1 MIFFKRNPL
10 LVKLNCSQVEKDE
23 LIASG
28 RLHQNMRNRLVT
40 MTTTYNLFK
49 TFGARFV
56 VDGRYVTDDYY
67 EGVSRSL
74 GRLPGQTADIPRYEP
89 EVDTGTL
96 AKAKI
101 PGAAAAAG
109 VVGRPIAFGAVIA
122 ASLPQAAF
130 GGAGTKPFGKHWQRE
145 SATRTKRVYN
155 ELTPHNWMLRY
166 ALDVAK
172 TNEAIARWRAEHLYA
187 VDLGT
192 DVFEPDLV
200 GSSDR
205 TREASTMAAT
215 PAPVTGSRAQTA
227 PPSRAASTVA
237 DEMDVDEAGEV
248 PRRPRSPVHGVF
260 DATTNVPFVLRS
272 TQPTRAVLEHVDAL
286 PHLPVSAVPALLASY
301 DGQPDAAEDDGEDE
315 VSSAQLAAA
324 ARAGVSSVSY
334 ELGLPTLDDVRP
346 WRPANAFVFA
356 DTDDVQ

>member
-10 LVKLNCSQVEKDE
+10 LVKLNCSQIEKDE

-40 MTTTYNLFK
+40 MTTTVNLFK
-49 TFGARFV
+49 TFGARFI

-101 PGAAAAAG
+101 PGAVAAAG
-109 VVGRPIAFGAVIA
+109 AVAGRPIAFGAVIA

-145 SATRTKRVYN
+145 SATRTKRIYN

-172 TNEAIARWRAEHLYA
+172 TNDAIARWRAEHLYS

-200 GSSDR
+200 GSVSR

-215 PAPVTGSRAQTA
+215 PAPVAGSRAQTA
-227 PPSRAASTVA
+227 PPSRAASTMA
-237 DEMDVDEAGEV
+237 DDMDVDDAGEV
-248 PRRPRSPVHGVF
+248 PRRPRSPVHGVLEP
-260 DATTNVPFVLRS
+260 TTNVPHVLLS
-272 TQPTRAVLEHVDAL
+272 TQPTRATMMLVDPL
-286 PHLPVSAVPALLASY
+286 PHLPASAVPPLVATY
-301 DGQPDAAEDDGEDE
+301 DGQPDAVEVNGEDE
-315 VSSAQLAAA
+315 VPSAQLAAA
-324 ARAGVSSVSY
+324 ARAGISSVSY
-334 ELGLPTLDDVRP
+334 ELGLPTLGDAQRP
-346 WRPANAFVFA
+346 WRPSNAFVFP
-356 DTDDVQ
+356 DVQ